1 MILVFRARGGF
12 FLKVEIKDYNVMID
26 GKNFFDQPVKIDPCQ
41 IFQLVKGMI
50 TQLIA
55 HYIIFISKNILSLW
69 Q

>member
-1 MILVFRARGGF
+1 
-12 FLKVEIKDYNVMID
+12 MID